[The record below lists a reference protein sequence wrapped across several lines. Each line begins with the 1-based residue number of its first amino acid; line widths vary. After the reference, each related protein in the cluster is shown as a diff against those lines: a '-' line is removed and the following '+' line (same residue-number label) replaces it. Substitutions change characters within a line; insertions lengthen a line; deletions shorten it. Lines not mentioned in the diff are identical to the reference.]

1 MIFEPPCS
9 TMRLL
14 FSSSTAASR
23 SPARLSRSVT
33 SAARRFAA
41 SAVADRRSDV
51 EPGRVKAT
59 RIASAARSVDF
70 PVCRAAAIARKGF
83 FEAITSRWWGQ
94 SSSPSTSRAKR
105 PGSGF
110 LVIGHV
116 LPVSFVLP
124 VSLTNKLDDGG
135 TPCYIEAQPRPAS
148 RGKPQGVGKGPGLP
162 DGTDDVLSRRANLA
176 IGLYKAVFV

>member
-116 LPVSFVLP
+116 LPVS
-124 VSLTNKLDDGG
+124 LTNKLDDGG
-135 TPCYIEAQPRPAS
+135 TPCYIEAQPRPAR

-162 DGTDDVLSRRANLA
+162 DGTDDVLSCRANLA
-176 IGLYKAVFV
+176 IGLYEAVFV